1 MLKFPQRRKKRM
13 KYRVDLSKETTDKVI
28 IGDVAVSDS
37 RKGAKEAAT
46 IFEPL
51 VLKDKQVFDPEDL
64 NVFLDE
70 WNRSYSNGQ
79 VQALIKAGNI
89 VPLDGS
95 EKKAETKKVKAV
107 KKVKV
112 SEVPVEVA
120 SKAIPKSSAPTGD
133 KDFDKLTFR
142 QKMDFLAQCV
152 DKQMLEKLIKAG
164 ISASLEKIAQKSLK
178 NI

>member
-1 MLKFPQRRKKRM
+1 M
-13 KYRVDLSKETTDKVI
+13 
-28 IGDVAVSDS
+28 
-37 RKGAKEAAT
+37 
-46 IFEPL
+46 

-70 WNRSYSNGQ
+70 WNRSLSNGQ

-89 VPLDGS
+89 IALDGS

-107 KKVKV
+107 KKV
-112 SEVPVEVA
+112 EVA
-120 SKAIPKSSAPTGD
+120 SQRSKSNLIPKSSAPTGD

-142 QKMDFLAQCV
+142 QKMDFLAQCN